1 MQNPP
6 KTGLVTIVIGDKYT
20 DLFNVYSRQRFEEYA
35 DRHGYQ
41 TLVIDQKI
49 RELPGKKLTWQK
61 CCLHDL
67 EWVRALDQV
76 AFLDSDIVI
85 ARDAPALPVIP
96 SGKIGGVLDK
106 PPFGLNSGVL
116 VFRPD
121 GAVRPI
127 FEEALLDPDPFWD
140 QVALDR
146 ILKREAALQLIDR
159 RFHCMC
165 YVRSWSVFRTV
176 LARNWFYHSLH
187 GKSKLSLIS
196 KMLCLQN
203 R

>member
-1 MQNPP
+1 M
-6 KTGLVTIVIGDKYT
+6 KTGIVTIVIGEKYT
-20 DLFNVYSRQRFEEYA
+20 QMFDEFSRERFESYA
-35 DRHGYQ
+35 KRHGYE
-41 TLVIDQKI
+41 TLVIAQKL

-67 EWVRALDQV
+67 AWVRSMDQV
-76 AFLDSDIVI
+76 VFLDSDIVI
-85 ARDAPALPVIP
+85 ANDAPALPVVS

-116 VFRPD
+116 IFRPD
-121 GAVRPI
+121 GAVLPI
-127 FEEALLDPDPFWD
+127 FEEALLDEDPFWD

-146 ILKREAALQLIDR
+146 ILQREGKLELLDR

-165 YVRSWSVFRTV
+165 YVRSWSVFRTIF
-176 LARNWFYHSLH
+176 ARNWFYHSLH

-196 KMLCLQN
+196 KLLRLQG

>member
-1 MQNPP
+1 MGEDQ
-6 KTGLVTIVIGDKYT
+6 KEYKMKIGLVTIVIGEKYT
-20 DLFNVYSRQRFEEYA
+20 RLFDRFSRDRFEAYA
-35 DRHGYQ
+35 QKHGYE
-41 TLVIDQKI
+41 TRVIDQEI
-49 RELPGKKLTWQK
+49 RVLPGKKLTWQK
-61 CCLHDL
+61 CLLHDL
-67 EWVRALDQV
+67 EWVRSLDLV

-85 ARDAPALPVIP
+85 AKDAPALPMVP
-96 SGKIGGVLDK
+96 SGKIG
-106 PPFGLNSGVL
+106 GVL

-121 GAVRPI
+121 GAVQPI

-146 ILKREAALQLIDR
+146 ILKREDKLELLDR

-176 LARNWFYHSLH
+176 LGRNWFYHSLH

-196 KMLCLQN
+196 QLLRLQG